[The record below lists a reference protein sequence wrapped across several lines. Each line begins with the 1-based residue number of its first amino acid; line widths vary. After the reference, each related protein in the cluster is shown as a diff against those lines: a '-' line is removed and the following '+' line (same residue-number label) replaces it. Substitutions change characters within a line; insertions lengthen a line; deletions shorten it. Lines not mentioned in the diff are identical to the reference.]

1 MTSDGTQPRQDVAL
15 FKMGGLQSLRYCA
28 ITICQHHHWVLEPA
42 GKPIALETLENK
54 VLAVDVSL
62 WLHQAVKGFRDA
74 QGSPVANAHLLGLLQ
89 RVCKLLFYGV
99 KPVFVFD
106 GGVPL
111 LKKQTLAARQDRRVT
126 AQQSAQRKARLLL
139 LKARHRGSKRPAP
152 KAPLDDLY
160 VLPPLPE
167 HWNKL
172 YKVKD
177 EDEDWR
183 SGEALWELAS
193 LDYDSEEFA
202 SLPAETRHRALL
214 AMQHRHRWGP
224 SREAPEDSE
233 AFSAFQLQGLLH
245 KRTLQQRAEEARREM
260 RPEPLFWSAE
270 AQVSRVASQ
279 PNTHQVVVN
288 TLPSR
293 PPPPFEI
300 AEGPAD
306 QAPVKD
312 WKNPVVTQTKKDTA
326 RTTSQATSSG
336 PALSV
341 QDPAVLKWLI
351 EECSPQKAASA
362 DSLAANKN
370 PASSQASET
379 LSEPSQLPVKRV
391 VDFRL
396 EQDESKEEAS
406 GCKDG
411 IDARKQAEKPLQTTA
426 AETARLLSSAP
437 NPDDK
442 KLESDMT
449 DNSVIVISSSSPV
462 PKRSDDACEAAVVD
476 LQAACSDKTEPD
488 QNSRSP
494 KLPGTTAD
502 REDSNAASNWS
513 GSQDEQG
520 DILEVIEDSKA
531 SDDASSAQ
539 VLSDDDEEEK
549 DPELLAA
556 IQASLS
562 EQKGEATPSSSSS
575 FWKPPRTDE
584 EERELRMGEE
594 ALEQEAARQERH
606 AASITDLL
614 VKECQEL
621 LALLG
626 QPYVVSPGEAEAQC
640 AWLEQQG
647 LSQGTVTDDSDAWL
661 FGAECVY
668 RHLFR
673 PDRRPTRFLLR
684 DLATQLGLDRQKL
697 VAFALLCGSD
707 YTTGVNGV
715 GPVTAMEVISEFKG
729 DDALELLEE
738 FRTWLEQAKAE
749 KVVPGSKTRSHL
761 VRLSLEPGFPS
772 DRVVQAY
779 LEPTVDESRE
789 AFSWGTPDL
798 DALRT
803 YASQKLGWSR
813 EKLDDLLLPVL
824 KRMGIKQKQM
834 RMDQY
839 LEAYQAPLKPK
850 LFPSKRLTKALG
862 KLAPAKRAKL
872 QEPQLSE
879 DSDSS

>member
-1 MTSDGTQPRQDVAL
+1 
-15 FKMGGLQSLRYCA
+15 MGVHGLWQ
-28 ITICQHHHWVLEPA
+28 VLEPA

-126 AQQSAQRKARLLL
+126 AQQNAQRKARLLL
-139 LKARHRGSKRPAP
+139 LKSRHRGSKRPAP

-167 HWNKL
+167 HWDKL

-183 SGEALWELAS
+183 SGAALWELAS
-193 LDYDSEEFA
+193 LDCDSEEFA
-202 SLPAETRHRALL
+202 SLPAETRHRALM

-245 KRTLQQRAEEARREM
+245 KRSLQQRAEEARREM

-279 PNTHQVVVN
+279 PGTHQVMLS
-288 TLPSR
+288 TRPPE
-293 PPPPFEI
+293 PPPP
-300 AEGPAD
+300 AEAAQD
-306 QAPVKD
+306 QSPVKD
-312 WKNPVVTQTKKDTA
+312 WRNPAVTPKEKDSA
-326 RTTSQATSSG
+326 GTSRAPSSG

-341 QDPAVLKWLI
+341 QDPAVLKWLA

-362 DSLAANKN
+362 DSSAPNKN
-370 PASSQASET
+370 CTSLQTSEASTESSQ
-379 LSEPSQLPVKRV
+379 PPVKRV
-391 VDFRL
+391 VDFRS
-396 EQDESKEEAS
+396 EQDEPKEDAS
-406 GCKDG
+406 SNTNSSE
-411 IDARKQAEKPLQTTA
+411 IRKQAEKVLQTTVA
-426 AETARLLSSAP
+426 KTAQLPSGAP
-437 NPDDK
+437 NSREE
-442 KLESDMT
+442 KLDSGMT
-449 DNSVIVISSSSPV
+449 DNPVTVLRSSSPL
-462 PKRSDDACEAAVVD
+462 PKPSDDGCEAAIMD
-476 LQAACSDKTEPD
+476 LAAARNDEKEPD
-488 QNSRSP
+488 QNSP
-494 KLPGTTAD
+494 PTKLPDAAAD
-502 REDSNAASNWS
+502 QEDSSVASNWS
-513 GSQDEQG
+513 GSQDERA
-520 DILEVIEDSKA
+520 DILEVTGESEA
-531 SDDASSAQ
+531 LDDTSSAQ

-562 EQKGEATPSSSSS
+562 EQKGEPAPSSSDS
-575 FWKPPRTDE
+575 FWKPPRTAE
-584 EERELRMGEE
+584 EERELCMREE
-594 ALEQEAARQERH
+594 ELEQEAARQARH
-606 AASITDLL
+606 AASINDML

-647 LSQGTVTDDSDAWL
+647 LSHGTVTDDSDAWL
-661 FGAECVY
+661 FGAQCVY

-673 PDRRPTRFLLR
+673 ADRRPTRFLLR
-684 DLATQLGLDRQKL
+684 DLATQFGLDRQKL

-729 DDALELLEE
+729 DDAVELLEH
-738 FRTWLEQAKAE
+738 FRTWLEQAKEE

-772 DRVVQAY
+772 GRVVQAY

-824 KRMGIKQKQM
+824 KRMGIKQKQT

>member
-1 MTSDGTQPRQDVAL
+1 
-15 FKMGGLQSLRYCA
+15 MGVHGLWQ
-28 ITICQHHHWVLEPA
+28 VLEPA

-74 QGSPVANAHLLGLLQ
+74 QGSPLANAHLLGLLQ

-126 AQQSAQRKARLLL
+126 AQQNAQRKARLLL
-139 LKARHRGSKRPAP
+139 LKSRHRGSKRPAP

-167 HWNKL
+167 HWDKL

-183 SGEALWELAS
+183 SGAALWELAS
-193 LDYDSEEFA
+193 LDCDSEEFA
-202 SLPAETRHRALL
+202 SLPAETRHRALM

-245 KRTLQQRAEEARREM
+245 KRSLQQRAEEARREM
-260 RPEPLFWSAE
+260 RPEPLFWSYE

-279 PNTHQVVVN
+279 PNTHQVVLT
-288 TLPSR
+288 TLLPK
-293 PPPPFEI
+293 PPPSET
-300 AEGPAD
+300 ADGPAD
-306 QAPVKD
+306 QSPVKD
-312 WKNPVVTQTKKDTA
+312 WKNPAVAPKEKDSGG
-326 RTTSQATSSG
+326 TSRVPSSG

-341 QDPAVLKWLI
+341 QDPAVLKWLA

-362 DSLAANKN
+362 GSSAPNKN
-370 PASSQASET
+370 CTSLQASEAS
-379 LSEPSQLPVKRV
+379 SESSQLPVKRV
-391 VDFRL
+391 VDFRS
-396 EQDESKEEAS
+396 EQDEPKEDAS
-406 GCKDG
+406 SNVNSNEIG
-411 IDARKQAEKPLQTTA
+411 KQAEKPLQTTVA
-426 AETARLLSSAP
+426 KTAQLPSGAP
-437 NPDDK
+437 NSREE
-442 KLESDMT
+442 KLDSGLT
-449 DNSVIVISSSSPV
+449 DNPVTVLTSSSPL
-462 PKRSDDACEAAVVD
+462 PKPSDDGCEAAIID
-476 LQAACSDKTEPD
+476 LAAARNDKTEQD
-488 QNSRSP
+488 QNSQP
-494 KLPGTTAD
+494 TKLPDAAAD
-502 REDSNAASNWS
+502 QEDSSVASNWS
-513 GSQDEQG
+513 GSQDERA
-520 DILEVIEDSKA
+520 DILEVTGESEA
-531 SDDASSAQ
+531 WDDTSSAQ

-562 EQKGEATPSSSSS
+562 EQKGEPAPSSSGS
-575 FWKPPRTDE
+575 FWKPPRTAE
-584 EERELRMGEE
+584 EERELCMREE
-594 ALEQEAARQERH
+594 ELEQEAARQARH
-606 AASITDLL
+606 SASINDML

-647 LSQGTVTDDSDAWL
+647 LSHGTVTDDSDAWL
-661 FGAECVY
+661 FGAQCVY

-684 DLATQLGLDRQKL
+684 DLATQFGLDRQKL

-729 DDALELLEE
+729 DDPVELLEH
-738 FRTWLEQAKAE
+738 FRTWLEQAKEE

-761 VRLSLEPGFPS
+761 VRLTLEPGFPS
-772 DRVVQAY
+772 GRVVQAY

-824 KRMGIKQKQM
+824 KRMGIKQKQT

-839 LEAYQAPLKPK
+839 LEAYQAPRKPK

>member
-1 MTSDGTQPRQDVAL
+1 
-15 FKMGGLQSLRYCA
+15 MGVHGLWQ
-28 ITICQHHHWVLEPA
+28 VLEPA

-106 GGVPL
+106 GGVPQ
-111 LKKQTLAARQDRRVT
+111 LKKQTLAARQDRRAT
-126 AQQSAQRKARLLL
+126 AQQNAQRKARLLL

-183 SGEALWELAS
+183 SGAALWELAS
-193 LDYDSEEFA
+193 LDCDSEEFA

-224 SREAPEDSE
+224 SRQAPEDSE

-260 RPEPLFWSAE
+260 RPEPLFWSAD

-288 TLPSR
+288 TLR
-293 PPPPFEI
+293 KPPPPLPTE
-300 AEGPAD
+300 AAHDPAD
-306 QAPVKD
+306 QSPVKD
-312 WKNPVVTQTKKDTA
+312 WKHPTIA
-326 RTTSQATSSG
+326 PSGEGSAGTSQATSFGSS
-336 PALSV
+336 LSIP
-341 QDPAVLKWLI
+341 DPAVLKWLS
-351 EECSPQKAASA
+351 EECSPQKAASP
-362 DSLAANKN
+362 DSSATNKN
-370 PASSQASET
+370 CASLQASET
-379 LSEPSQLPVKRV
+379 TSKPSQLPVRRV
-391 VDFRL
+391 VDFRS
-396 EQDESKEEAS
+396 EQDEPKEEAS
-406 GCKDG
+406 DHKDNSES
-411 IDARKQAEKPLQTTA
+411 RKQAEQPLQTTV
-426 AETARLLSSAP
+426 AETARLPSDTPKQKEKILNSGTAGKCVTMLTGPSPLPKPADEGGEAP
-437 NPDDK
+437 IEE
-442 KLESDMT
+442 L
-449 DNSVIVISSSSPV
+449 
-462 PKRSDDACEAAVVD
+462 AA
-476 LQAACSDKTEPD
+476 AHGNKEEPD
-488 QNSRSP
+488 QRNHFTQ
-494 KLPGTTAD
+494 LQDTTGEEEHSSAT
-502 REDSNAASNWS
+502 SNLS
-513 GSQDEQG
+513 GPQDEG
-520 DILEVIEDSKA
+520 ADISEVMEEGNV
-531 SDDASSAQ
+531 SDDTSSVQ

-562 EQKGEATPSSSSS
+562 VPKGEPAPSSS

-584 EERELRMGEE
+584 EERELCMREE
-594 ALEQEAARQERH
+594 ELEQEAARQERH
-606 AASITDLL
+606 AASINDLL

-647 LSQGTVTDDSDAWL
+647 LSHGTVTDDSDAWL
-661 FGAECVY
+661 FGARCVY

-684 DLATQLGLDRQKL
+684 DLAAQLGLDRQKL

-707 YTTGVNGV
+707 YTTGVTGV
-715 GPVTAMEVISEFKG
+715 GPVTAMEVISEFEG
-729 DDALELLEE
+729 DDALELLER
-738 FRTWLEQAKAE
+738 FRVWLEQAKAE

-772 DRVVQAY
+772 GRVVQAY

-824 KRMGIKQKQM
+824 KRMGVKQKQM

-839 LEAYQAPLKPK
+839 LEAYQAPCKPK

-879 DSDSS
+879 EDSDSS

>member
-1 MTSDGTQPRQDVAL
+1 
-15 FKMGGLQSLRYCA
+15 MGVHGLWQ
-28 ITICQHHHWVLEPA
+28 VLEPA

-106 GGVPL
+106 GGVPQ
-111 LKKQTLAARQDRRVT
+111 LKRQTLAARQDRRAT
-126 AQQSAQRKARLLL
+126 AQQNAQRKARLLL

-172 YKVKD
+172 YKVND

-183 SGEALWELAS
+183 SGAALWELAS
-193 LDYDSEEFA
+193 LDCDSEEFA

-224 SREAPEDSE
+224 SRQAPQDSE

-260 RPEPLFWSAE
+260 RPEPLFWSAD

-279 PNTHQVVVN
+279 PNTHQVVVS
-288 TLPSR
+288 TLRKPH
-293 PPPPFEI
+293 PPPE
-300 AEGPAD
+300 AARGPAD
-306 QAPVKD
+306 QSPVKD
-312 WKNPVVTQTKKDTA
+312 WKHPTVAQSGKDGA
-326 RTTSQATSSG
+326 GTSEATSSG
-336 PALSV
+336 SSLSI
-341 QDPAVLKWLI
+341 QDPAVLKWLS
-351 EECSPQKAASA
+351 EECSPQKAASV
-362 DSLAANKN
+362 DSSTANEN
-370 PASSQASET
+370 WASLQASET
-379 LSEPSQLPVKRV
+379 SSKPFQLPVKRV
-391 VDFRL
+391 VDFY
-396 EQDESKEEAS
+396 QDEPKEEAS
-406 GCKDG
+406 GH
-411 IDARKQAEKPLQTTA
+411 IDNSESRKQAEKPLQTTV
-426 AETARLLSSAP
+426 AETARLPS
-437 NPDDK
+437 DT
-442 KLESDMT
+442 LEQREKILNSGT
-449 DNSVIVISSSSPV
+449 TGNSVTVLTGSPPLAKLADEGGEASIVELAAAHSS
-462 PKRSDDACEAAVVD
+462 KEG
-476 LQAACSDKTEPD
+476 PD
-488 QNSRSP
+488 RKNQFT
-494 KLPGTTAD
+494 KLLDTTAD
-502 REDSNAASNWS
+502 EEDSSAASSLS
-513 GSQDEQG
+513 GPQDERA
-520 DILEVIEDSKA
+520 DILEVIEECKA
-531 SDDASSAQ
+531 SDDTGSVQ

-562 EQKGEATPSSSSS
+562 AEKGEPAP

-584 EERELRMGEE
+584 EERELCMREE
-594 ALEQEAARQERH
+594 ELEQEAARQERH
-606 AASITDLL
+606 AASINDLL

-647 LSQGTVTDDSDAWL
+647 LSHGTVTDDSDAWL
-661 FGAECVY
+661 FGAHCVY

-684 DLATQLGLDRQKL
+684 DLAAQLGLDRQKL

-715 GPVTAMEVISEFKG
+715 GPVTAMEVISEFEG
-729 DDALELLEE
+729 DDALELLER
-738 FRTWLEQAKAE
+738 FRVWLEQAKAE

-772 DRVVQAY
+772 GRVVQAY

-824 KRMGIKQKQM
+824 KRMGVKQKQM

-839 LEAYQAPLKPK
+839 LEAYQAPCKPK

-879 DSDSS
+879 EDSDSS

>member
-1 MTSDGTQPRQDVAL
+1 MQ
-15 FKMGGLQSLRYCA
+15 
-28 ITICQHHHWVLEPA
+28 
-42 GKPIALETLENK
+42 
-54 VLAVDVSL
+54 
-62 WLHQAVKGFRDA
+62 
-74 QGSPVANAHLLGLLQ
+74 
-89 RVCKLLFYGV
+89 
-99 KPVFVFD
+99 
-106 GGVPL
+106 
-111 LKKQTLAARQDRRVT
+111 AARQDRRVT
-126 AQQSAQRKARLLL
+126 AQQNAQRKARLLL
-139 LKARHRGSKRPAP
+139 LKSRHRGSKRPAP

-167 HWNKL
+167 HWDKL

-183 SGEALWELAS
+183 SGAALWELAS
-193 LDYDSEEFA
+193 LDCDSEEFA
-202 SLPAETRHRALL
+202 SLPAETRHRALM

-245 KRTLQQRAEEARREM
+245 KRSLQQRAEEARREM

-279 PNTHQVVVN
+279 PGTHQVMLS
-288 TLPSR
+288 TRPPE
-293 PPPPFEI
+293 PPPP
-300 AEGPAD
+300 AEAAQD
-306 QAPVKD
+306 QSPVKD
-312 WKNPVVTQTKKDTA
+312 WRNPAVTPKEKDSA
-326 RTTSQATSSG
+326 ETSRAPSSG

-341 QDPAVLKWLI
+341 QDPAVLKWLA

-362 DSLAANKN
+362 DSSAPNKN
-370 PASSQASET
+370 CTSLQASEAST
-379 LSEPSQLPVKRV
+379 ESSQPPVKRV
-391 VDFRL
+391 VDFRS
-396 EQDESKEEAS
+396 EQDEPKEDAS
-406 GCKDG
+406 SNVSSSE
-411 IDARKQAEKPLQTTA
+411 IRKQAEKPLQTTVA
-426 AETARLLSSAP
+426 KTAQLPSGAP
-437 NPDDK
+437 NSREE
-442 KLESDMT
+442 KLDSGMT
-449 DNSVIVISSSSPV
+449 DNPVTVLRSSSPL
-462 PKRSDDACEAAVVD
+462 PKPSDDGCEAAIMD
-476 LQAACSDKTEPD
+476 LAAARNDEKEPD
-488 QNSRSP
+488 QNSP
-494 KLPGTTAD
+494 PTKLPDAAAD
-502 REDSNAASNWS
+502 QEDSSVASNWS
-513 GSQDEQG
+513 GSQDERA
-520 DILEVIEDSKA
+520 DILEVTGESEA
-531 SDDASSAQ
+531 LDDTSSAQ

-562 EQKGEATPSSSSS
+562 EQKGEPAPSSSDS
-575 FWKPPRTDE
+575 FWKPPRTAE
-584 EERELRMGEE
+584 EERELCMREE
-594 ALEQEAARQERH
+594 ELEQEAARQARH
-606 AASITDLL
+606 AASINDML

-647 LSQGTVTDDSDAWL
+647 LSHGTVTDDSDAWL
-661 FGAECVY
+661 FGHSACIATSSG
-668 RHLFR
+668 
-673 PDRRPTRFLLR
+673 PTGGPPASCCATWPHSSVGVSLLSAHGR
-684 DLATQLGLDRQKL
+684 APSQERCLSATGLDRQKL

-729 DDALELLEE
+729 DDAVELLEA
-738 FRTWLEQAKAE
+738 FSVSFMTWLEQAKEE

-772 DRVVQAY
+772 GRVVQAY

-803 YASQKLGWSR
+803 Y
-813 EKLDDLLLPVL
+813 PFT
-824 KRMGIKQKQM
+824 